1 MVKPPE
7 PTSRHNSKKY
17 LILLPSEPFTLDRY
31 TMRHPVDEFANSEN
45 IEFHYMSRHE
55 RVWLTTATR
64 AQCLTLVKRG
74 CVSQFL

>member
-1 MVKPPE
+1 MYLHI
-7 PTSRHNSKKY
+7 RFSKKV
-17 LILLPSEPFTLDRY
+17 PFVY
-31 TMRHPVDEFANSEN
+31 IDEIANSEN

>member
-1 MVKPPE
+1 MYYL
-7 PTSRHNSKKY
+7 HIIFFKY
-17 LILLPSEPFTLDRY
+17 IPRERAFVY
-31 TMRHPVDEFANSEN
+31 IDEIANSEN